1 MKSFKGA
8 TVLVTGASSGIGEAF
23 ARNLANRGANLIL
36 TARSE
41 DRLHQIAMELSEKH
55 AIQAHVF
62 PGDLSLP
69 DTPQRLWGEVQ
80 SASLSVDVLI
90 NNAGFGKC
98 GPFLEYDYQSY
109 QDMLNLNIN
118 ALVGLT
124 HIFLPAMLKKGDGGV
139 INVASTAAF
148 QPIPYLATYSATK
161 AFVLGFSESLWGEY
175 HERGLT
181 VLALCPGNTSTNFAE
196 VANADVTRMARAETP
211 ETVVEEG
218 LKAFLKGRNYV
229 IPGRGINYLLANLP
243 RLLPRRR
250 VLGITSD
257 IFKPDPSQ
265 SDVPKT

>member
-41 DRLHQIAMELSEKH
+41 DKLCQTAKELSEKYG
-55 AIQAHVF
+55 IQVDVF
-62 PGDLSLP
+62 SGDLSRP
-69 DTPQRLWGEVQ
+69 DIPQQLWAQVQ

-90 NNAGFGKC
+90 NNAGFGRC
-98 GPFLEYDYQSY
+98 GPLLEYNYQSY

-124 HIFLPAMLKKGDGGV
+124 HLFLPSMLKKGEGGV
-139 INVASTAAF
+139 INVASTVAF

-175 HERGLT
+175 REHGLA
-181 VLALCPGNTSTNFAE
+181 VLALCPGNTSTNFADA
-196 VANADVTRMARAETP
+196 ANADVTRMTRAETP

-218 LKAFLKGRNYV
+218 LRAFLKGRNYV
-229 IPGRGINYLLANLP
+229 IPGRTINYLLANLS

-250 VLGITSD
+250 VIGITSD
-257 IFKPDPSQ
+257 IFKPD
-265 SDVPKT
+265 

>member
-41 DRLHQIAMELSEKH
+41 DKLRQIAKELSEKH
-55 AIQAHVF
+55 AIQIDVL
-62 PGDLSLP
+62 PGDLSHP
-69 DTPQRLWGEVQ
+69 DTPQQLWAQVQ

-90 NNAGFGKC
+90 NNAGVGKC
-98 GPFLEYDYQSY
+98 GPFLDYDYRSY
-109 QDMLNLNIN
+109 QDMLNLNIK

-124 HIFLPAMLKKGDGGV
+124 HLFLPEMLKKGDGGV

-148 QPIPYLATYSATK
+148 QPIPYLSTYSATK

-175 HERGLT
+175 RERGVT

-196 VANADVTRMARAETP
+196 AANADVTRMTRAETP
-211 ETVVEEG
+211 ETVVEAG

-229 IPGRGINYLLANLP
+229 IPGRRVNYLLANLS

-257 IFKPDPSQ
+257 IFKPD
-265 SDVPKT
+265 

>member
-23 ARNLANRGANLIL
+23 AYNLANRGANLIL

-41 DRLHQIAMELSEKH
+41 DKLRQIAKELSERH
-55 AIQAHVF
+55 EIQVHVF
-62 PGDLSLP
+62 PGDLSLL
-69 DTPQRLWGEVQ
+69 DMPQRLWDDVQ

-98 GPFLEYDYQSY
+98 GPFLEYDYQSH
-109 QDMLNLNIN
+109 QDMLNLNIK

-124 HIFLPAMLKKGDGGV
+124 HLFLPSMLEKGDGGV

-175 HERGLT
+175 HEHGLT
-181 VLALCPGNTSTNFAE
+181 VLALCP
-196 VANADVTRMARAETP
+196 VT
-211 ETVVEEG
+211 
-218 LKAFLKGRNYV
+218 
-229 IPGRGINYLLANLP
+229 LP
-243 RLLPRRR
+243 PILRTLPTRTWQ
-250 VLGITSD
+250 G
-257 IFKPDPSQ
+257 
-265 SDVPKT
+265 

>member
-23 ARNLANRGANLIL
+23 AHNLANRGANLIL
-36 TARSE
+36 MARSE
-41 DRLHQIAMELSEKH
+41 DKLRQIAKELSERH
-55 AIQAHVF
+55 EIQVNVF
-62 PGDLSLP
+62 SGDLSRP
-69 DTPQRLWGEVQ
+69 DTPQQLWGQVQ
-80 SASLSVDVLI
+80 AASLSVDVLI

-109 QDMLNLNIN
+109 QEMLNLNIK

-124 HIFLPAMLKKGDGGV
+124 HLFLPEMLKKGDGGI

-175 HERGLT
+175 HEHGLT
-181 VLALCPGNTSTNFAE
+181 VLALCPGNTTTNFAD
-196 VANADVTRMARAETP
+196 VANADVARMTRAETP
-211 ETVVEEG
+211 ETVVETG
-218 LKAFLKGRNYV
+218 LKAFLKGRSYV
-229 IPGRGINYLLANLP
+229 IPGRSVNYLLANLS

-250 VLGITSD
+250 VLGITSG
-257 IFKPDPSQ
+257 IFKPDPS
-265 SDVPKT
+265 

>member
-62 PGDLSLP
+62 SGDLSLP

-98 GPFLEYDYQSY
+98 GALPRVRLSELSRYAESQHQRIGRF
-109 QDMLNLNIN
+109 N
-118 ALVGLT
+118 AS
-124 HIFLPAMLKKGDGGV
+124 LPARDV
-139 INVASTAAF
+139 
-148 QPIPYLATYSATK
+148 
-161 AFVLGFSESLWGEY
+161 E
-175 HERGLT
+175 ERGRGGYQRC
-181 VLALCPGNTSTNFAE
+181 VNSGVP
-196 VANADVTRMARAETP
+196 ANPLPRHLQCHES
-211 ETVVEEG
+211 
-218 LKAFLKGRNYV
+218 
-229 IPGRGINYLLANLP
+229 ICP
-243 RLLPRRR
+243 RLLRIT
-250 VLGITSD
+250 LGGVSRTWLDGARALSRQH
-257 IFKPDPSQ
+257 FHQ
-265 SDVPKT
+265 FR

>member
-1 MKSFKGA
+1 M
-8 TVLVTGASSGIGEAF
+8 VTGASSGIGEAF
-23 ARNLANRGANLIL
+23 ARNLADRGANLIL

-41 DRLHQIAMELSEKH
+41 DRLHQIAKELSEKH
-55 AIQAHVF
+55 AVQVDVF
-62 PGDLSLP
+62 PGDLSHR
-69 DTPQRLWGEVQ
+69 DTPQQLWEQVQ

-90 NNAGFGKC
+90 NNAGVGRC

-109 QDMLNLNIN
+109 QEMLNLNIK

-124 HIFLPAMLKKGDGGV
+124 HLFLPEMLQKGDGGV

-175 HERGLT
+175 HERGVT
-181 VLALCPGNTSTNFAE
+181 VLALCPGNTSTNFAD
-196 VANADVTRMARAETP
+196 VANADVTRMTRAESP
-211 ETVVEEG
+211 ETVVEAG
-218 LKAFLKGRNYV
+218 LKAFLKGRHYV
-229 IPGRGINYLLANLP
+229 IPGRSVNYLLANLS

-257 IFKPDPSQ
+257 IFKPDPS
-265 SDVPKT
+265 